1 VVLLDFADERSVVSS
16 RFVTSSILLLR
27 AQLGT
32 DVRSLPAEAERELA
46 RPLPPGLA
54 ERAEF
59 TFLGCGWAAP
69 VADEAALKLREA
81 SRTWAESYPAMEYR
95 HGPISVS
102 DGDTVVWALGEVPSG
117 LLADAGRT
125 GAIVIASDADPLV
138 ELIGAQ
144 RLAAALAERKGID
157 PDQPRA
163 LSRSVILT
171 G

>member
-1 VVLLDFADERSVVSS
+1 VVSS
-16 RFVTSSILLLR
+16 RFITSSIVLFRAHLGPDLR
-27 AQLGT
+27 A
-32 DVRSLPAEAERELA
+32 LPGEAARELA

-54 ERAEF
+54 EHAEF
-59 TFLGCGWAAP
+59 TFLGRGWAAA

-102 DGDTVVWALGEVPSG
+102 DPGTVVWALGEVPPG
-117 LLADAGRT
+117 LLADARRT
-125 GAIVIASDADPLV
+125 GATVITSPADPLAG
-138 ELIGAQ
+138 LIGAQ
-144 RLAAALAERKGID
+144 RLAVALAERKGID

-163 LSRSVILT
+163 LSRSVILA